1 MWWGWHCVNPQSRAS
16 PSAQYPAAAMRKKVC
31 DVRGLPTDL
40 FAEYFYPLTI
50 GDAHDATVYRPV
62 QRRSE

>member
-1 MWWGWHCVNPQSRAS
+1 
-16 PSAQYPAAAMRKKVC
+16 MRKKVC